1 MGFKLYGKELVGKV
15 FVSKNNYPIS
25 IDIDNEGYDVTV
37 GERVLVEEYY
47 GDTKEYKLIN
57 LNLGTPL
64 AYVIVNDEVLNYL
77 LKDN

>member
-1 MGFKLYGKELVGKV
+1 MGFKLYGKELVGEV

-47 GDTKEYKLIN
+47 EDSKEYKLVN
-57 LNLGTPL
+57 LNLGTSL
-64 AYVIVNDEVLNYL
+64 AYFIVNDDVLNYL
-77 LKDN
+77 LQM